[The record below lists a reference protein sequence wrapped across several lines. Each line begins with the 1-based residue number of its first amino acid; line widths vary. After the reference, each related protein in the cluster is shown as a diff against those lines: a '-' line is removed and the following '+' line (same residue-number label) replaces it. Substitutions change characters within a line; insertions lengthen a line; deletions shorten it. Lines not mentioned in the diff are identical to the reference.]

1 MIPALFFLATLIV
14 VAFLIIRLAFP
25 TIDSS
30 YKPVLKN
37 SMVKKELN
45 PGKILLAVGPIL
57 AGLGLLGLI
66 ARYWDGAD
74 IALKLTLV
82 LIFLITFLGTGVYLH
97 FYKKNS
103 VTQII
108 AEALLILSGFCWGAA
123 IVILAE
129 LLAKNLGYSV
139 LGVSEILGL
148 WALGF
153 VPLLYITRSLTI
165 IAIQGLVHIIW
176 LFTYLGDNFNFSQAF
191 GIELLSGDLLVHNRI
206 IYFLLI
212 LIQSLLFIALYRR
225 YETEDRGLKN
235 NRVLLYSTGC
245 LAFLTVGAGIW
256 RGVVENVGFFSSV
269 NSTIIAAL
277 ITVGVTLIMFS
288 LDQIGKNYP
297 KVYNPHWL
305 VFAVVL
311 LGGLV
316 GFLPIF
322 QSYFA
327 GMYFLQ
333 TAFSLWLLVDFLREK
348 SYVAQALFYVFNAT
362 QLIALTIA
370 QDQFSLFQLVLLLA
384 ILVYA
389 MSIHL
394 EIKAFVYYVW
404 VCVITTFLL
413 KAIINRLDF
422 FWVIFIFGLIT
433 MALGIYFVTISQK
446 VKETQQDNTEE
457 KKV

>member
-1 MIPALFFLATLIV
+1 M
-14 VAFLIIRLAFP
+14 
-25 TIDSS
+25 
-30 YKPVLKN
+30 
-37 SMVKKELN
+37 
-45 PGKILLAVGPIL
+45 
-57 AGLGLLGLI
+57 
-66 ARYWDGAD
+66 
-74 IALKLTLV
+74 
-82 LIFLITFLGTGVYLH
+82 
-97 FYKKNS
+97 
-103 VTQII
+103 
-108 AEALLILSGFCWGAA
+108 
-123 IVILAE
+123 
-129 LLAKNLGYSV
+129 
-139 LGVSEILGL
+139 
-148 WALGF
+148 
-153 VPLLYITRSLTI
+153 
-165 IAIQGLVHIIW
+165 
-176 LFTYLGDNFNFSQAF
+176 
-191 GIELLSGDLLVHNRI
+191 
-206 IYFLLI
+206 
-212 LIQSLLFIALYRR
+212 
-225 YETEDRGLKN
+225 
-235 NRVLLYSTGC
+235 LLYSTGC